1 MVQNDFVLGDSYS
14 GLEPAP
20 HLVRLDTEH
29 CIWHRRPYLL
39 PRGQILRARQKL
51 FRNPEIP
58 SKLPNDRRYSFLDD
72 IPYTVVPTVFLL
84 NSEERES

>member
-1 MVQNDFVLGDSYS
+1 MVQNDSVLGDSYS

-20 HLVRLDTEH
+20 HMVLPSSEH
-29 CIWHRRPYLL
+29 SIWHRCPYLL

-51 FRNPEIP
+51 FRHPEIP
-58 SKLPNDRRYSFLDD
+58 SELLNDRRYSILDD
-72 IPYTVVPTVFLL
+72 IPYNVVPTVLLL